1 MERVSLEEHSLAMT
15 PAAGPGAG
23 AAGAGGRGK
32 RERDGKSKPRKALT
46 CNDQNPSSPPPSQ
59 EAYQKEKG
67 MERVS
72 LEEHSLAMNPVY
84 LKIKATPW

>member
-1 MERVSLEEHSLAMT
+1 MERVSLEEHSLAIIKT
-15 PAAGPGAG
+15 PH
-23 AAGAGGRGK
+23 R
-32 RERDGKSKPRKALT
+32 
-46 CNDQNPSSPPPSQ
+46 SQ